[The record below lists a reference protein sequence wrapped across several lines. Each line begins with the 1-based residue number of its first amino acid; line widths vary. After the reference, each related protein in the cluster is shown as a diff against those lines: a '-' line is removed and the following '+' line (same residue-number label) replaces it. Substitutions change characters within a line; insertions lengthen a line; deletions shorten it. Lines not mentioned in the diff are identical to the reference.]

1 MMAWWPFRRPGRS
14 ALLAE
19 ELRSHLEM
27 DEADRVARG
36 ETPRQAATNA
46 RRDFGNVGLVQEL
59 TRDMWAAI
67 WIDRLWQDTKIGLR
81 ALWRTPAFTVIAV
94 LCLALGI
101 GANAAVFSWME
112 GLLFRPY
119 PGVASQ
125 DRLVAIAG
133 TVKGTPGYTSLS
145 WPDFRDLERLSP
157 GFSAFVADKI
167 TGATTTGRDRA
178 DRLVGELV
186 SANYFPAL
194 GIPLARGRGFLAGED
209 VGNGTHPVVV
219 ISYAMWRDRFAL
231 DPRVVGRT
239 IDLNGVPLVIVG
251 VASRR
256 FAGTFVGYAMQFW
269 VPASM
274 QAAFT
279 GTYELDD
286 RSAPWIEGYAV
297 LAPGVSRAA
306 AQASITVA
314 AARLAQTF
322 PDVERGRAIRVLP
335 LWETPFNA
343 ARELAPMLRVAVV
356 VVLFVLLVACAN
368 VANLLLVRS
377 VARRHEMAVRLAIGA
392 GRARLLRQL
401 VTEALLLG
409 AIATVVGLAIAF
421 ACRNALSLFFAPR
434 SGASIVLNSN
444 FDWRV
449 LTLSLGVGL
458 VFTLVFALV
467 PALRASDIDVTGAL
481 KAVAPS
487 LAGGQRGARLRSAMV
502 MLQVAMSFV
511 LLVGGGLLFVSL
523 QHMRN
528 IDPGFALDRTY
539 TTYVNLLAARYDST
553 RARLYADRLVTSLGG
568 LAGARAVGLSTSRP
582 LDPGAPY
589 ESVPIEVDG
598 YRHAADETPTAR
610 STSITPGYF
619 AALGIQLVRGR
630 DFRRTDSD
638 TTLPVSIV
646 SEAMAAR
653 FWPGADP
660 VGKRLRAGARW
671 THVIGVARDIRF
683 ESLLDPPAPLF
694 YVPLSQNFAPGFSAF
709 INSSR
714 PLAEVG
720 PAVRRAIRSLDPSL
734 AAYNVLPMRDVAQ
747 RSTSPQRIAVTLIGI
762 CGALAVLLAAIGLY
776 GAMSYVVS
784 QSTRELGL
792 RMALGAVPAA
802 VLRLVLRRGLS
813 VTTAGLA
820 AGAAAALGTTRLL
833 GDLLYGVGP
842 RDPGAFVAALLVM
855 LGTTLAACLVPGVR
869 AARTDIV
876 KALRV

>member
-1 MMAWWPFRRPGRS
+1 
-14 ALLAE
+14 
-19 ELRSHLEM
+19 
-27 DEADRVARG
+27 
-36 ETPRQAATNA
+36 
-46 RRDFGNVGLVQEL
+46 
-59 TRDMWAAI
+59 
-67 WIDRLWQDTKIGLR
+67 
-81 ALWRTPAFTVIAV
+81 
-94 LCLALGI
+94 
-101 GANAAVFSWME
+101 
-112 GLLFRPY
+112 
-119 PGVASQ
+119 
-125 DRLVAIAG
+125 
-133 TVKGTPGYTSLS
+133 
-145 WPDFRDLERLSP
+145 
-157 GFSAFVADKI
+157 
-167 TGATTTGRDRA
+167 
-178 DRLVGELV
+178 
-186 SANYFPAL
+186 
-194 GIPLARGRGFLAGED
+194 
-209 VGNGTHPVVV
+209 
-219 ISYAMWRDRFAL
+219 
-231 DPRVVGRT
+231 
-239 IDLNGVPLVIVG
+239 
-251 VASRR
+251 
-256 FAGTFVGYAMQFW
+256 
-269 VPASM
+269 
-274 QAAFT
+274 
-279 GTYELDD
+279 
-286 RSAPWIEGYAV
+286 
-297 LAPGVSRAA
+297 
-306 AQASITVA
+306 
-314 AARLAQTF
+314 
-322 PDVERGRAIRVLP
+322 
-335 LWETPFNA
+335 
-343 ARELAPMLRVAVV
+343 MLRVAVV

-481 KAVAPS
+481 KADAPS

-523 QHMRN
+523 EHMRN

-539 TTYVNLLAARYDST
+539 TTYVNLLAARYDSAH
-553 RARLYADRLVTSLGG
+553 ARRYADRLVTSLGG

-598 YRHAADETPTAR
+598 YRHAPDETPTAR
-610 STSITPGYF
+610 STSVTPGYF

-630 DFRRTDSD
+630 DFRLTDSD

-646 SEAMAAR
+646 SETMAAR
-653 FWPGADP
+653 YWPGADP

-671 THVIGVARDIRF
+671 TRVIGVVRDIRF

-714 PLAEVG
+714 PLAEAG
-720 PAVRRAIRSLDPSL
+720 PAVSRAIRSLDPSL

-784 QSTRELGL
+784 QNTRELGL

-802 VLRLVLRRGLS
+802 VLRLVLRRGLI

-833 GDLLYGVGP
+833 GDLLYGVSP
-842 RDPGAFVAALLVM
+842 RDPVAFVAALLVM

-869 AARTDIV
+869 AARTDII

>member
-1 MMAWWPFRRPGRS
+1 MSAWWPVRRPNRH
-14 ALLAE
+14 ALLVE
-19 ELRSHLEM
+19 ELRSHLDM
-27 DEADRVARG
+27 DQADRIARG

-59 TRDMWAAI
+59 TRDMWAGI
-67 WIDRLWQDTKIGLR
+67 WLDRLRQDTRIGLR
-81 ALWRTPAFTVIAV
+81 SLWRTPAFTGIAV
-94 LCLALGI
+94 LCLALGV

-112 GLLFRPY
+112 GILFRPY

-133 TVKGTPGYTSLS
+133 TVHGTPEYTSLS
-145 WPDFRDLERLSP
+145 WPDFQDLRRLST

-167 TGATTTGRDRA
+167 TGATITGGNRA
-178 DRLVGELV
+178 DRAVGELV
-186 SANYFPAL
+186 SANYFSAL

-209 VGNGTHPVVV
+209 VGNGAHPVAV

-231 DPRVVGRT
+231 DPRIVGKT
-239 IDLNGVPLVIVG
+239 IDFNGVPHVIVG
-251 VASRR
+251 VAARP

-274 QAAFT
+274 QAAFS
-279 GTYELDD
+279 GSYELEN
-286 RSAPWIEGYAV
+286 RGSPWIEGYAI
-297 LAPGVSRAA
+297 LAPGVSRAE
-306 AQASITVA
+306 AQASVTVA
-314 AARLAQTF
+314 EARLAQTF
-322 PDVERGRAIRVLP
+322 PDVEGGRAIRVLP

-356 VVLFVLLVACAN
+356 VVFFVLLVACAN

-377 VARRHEMAVRLAIGA
+377 FARRHEMTVRLAVGA

-409 AIATVVGLAIAF
+409 GIATVVGLAMAF
-421 ACRNALSLFFAPR
+421 GCRHALSLFFAPR

-449 LTLSLGVGL
+449 LALSTGVGL
-458 VFTLVFALV
+458 MFTLLFALV
-467 PALRASDIDVTGAL
+467 PALRASDIDLTGAL
-481 KAVAPS
+481 KAAATS
-487 LAGGQRGARLRSAMV
+487 LAGGGRGARLRSAMV
-502 MLQVAMSFV
+502 ILQVAMSFV
-511 LLVGGGLLFVSL
+511 LLVGGGLLFSSL
-523 QHMRN
+523 QHMRD
-528 IDPGFALDRTY
+528 IDPGFAPDRTY
-539 TTYVNLLAARYDST
+539 TTYVNLLAARYDSAQ
-553 RARLYADRLVTSLGG
+553 ARIYADRLVTTLGG
-568 LAGARAVGLSTSRP
+568 IAGARAVGLSTSRP

-589 ESVPIEVDG
+589 ESDPIEVDG
-598 YRHAADETPTAR
+598 YQHAPDETPTAR

-619 AALGIQLVRGR
+619 TALGIPVVRGR
-630 DFRRTDSD
+630 DFRLTDGD

-646 SEAMAAR
+646 SETMAATY
-653 FWPGADP
+653 WPGADP

-671 THVIGVARDIRF
+671 TQVVGVVRDVRF
-683 ESLLDPPAPLF
+683 ESLLEPPTPLF
-694 YVPLSQNFAPGFSAF
+694 YLPLRQNFAQAFSVF

-720 PAVRRAIRSLDPSL
+720 PQISRAIRSLDPSL
-734 AAYNVLPMRDVAQ
+734 AAYNVLPMRDVMQ

-762 CGALAVLLAAIGLY
+762 CGALAVLLAAVGLY
-776 GAMSYVVS
+776 GVMSYVVS

-802 VLRLVLRRGLS
+802 VLRLVVGRGLI
-813 VTTAGLA
+813 VTTAGIA
-820 AGAAAALGTTRLL
+820 AGAATAFGTTRLL

-842 RDPGAFVAALLVM
+842 RDPIAFLVALLVM